1 MARGSKTTDAQ
12 SKKSTNAASD
22 GRVALKD
29 VPAKG
34 KSRRKE
40 PEPEVEEVCVSP
52 RIFDERTKR
61 DITGVAIAVLAV
73 VLFVTA
79 VLPPSGFITSAL
91 ATGLHL
97 ALGVGSYVLPF
108 VLVIVGVSF
117 LARSDADS
125 FALRMG
131 VGLAMLF
138 FAFET
143 ILSLFTPG
151 ADTDSGLLFV
161 QESLVSRGGYLGAGV
176 SWALLELLGR
186 LVGCIVM
193 VGVACGGAVVIG
205 FSISGALRLVQE
217 KASSDKQD

>member
-40 PEPEVEEVCVSP
+40 AEPEVEEVCVSP

-61 DITGVAIAVLAV
+61 DIAGVAIAVLAV

-97 ALGVGSYVLPF
+97 ALGIGS
-108 VLVIVGVSF
+108 
-117 LARSDADS
+117 
-125 FALRMG
+125 
-131 VGLAMLF
+131 
-138 FAFET
+138 
-143 ILSLFTPG
+143 
-151 ADTDSGLLFV
+151 
-161 QESLVSRGGYLGAGV
+161 
-176 SWALLELLGR
+176 
-186 LVGCIVM
+186 
-193 VGVACGGAVVIG
+193 
-205 FSISGALRLVQE
+205 
-217 KASSDKQD
+217 